1 VLTVAPGGVGVGAV
15 PTPGTMLNVGGVV
28 NATEFL
34 KNGAPL
40 TSQWNNVSGGIS
52 YAAGA
57 VGIGRAPAAGMRLAL
72 EGSLGFGNAAS
83 PMLYIYESGSTNAER
98 PVAAHSPPFPDW
110 GLSYRDLDD
119 RMIFRGGGSVALTAD
134 LAGGRVGVGTDAPNV
149 TLHAVGNRIRL
160 NNPANTRSLEMRV
173 DGAGTDLQSTGAPLF
188 VNTGGSGESVLINHG
203 SGKVGI
209 GTDAP
214 TAGRLTVGGTNSWD
228 LANTDG
234 DLMIGNATYKM
245 KFGIALGGGGAGMA
259 GIRSSN
265 RLTLGAGATEG
276 LHVNT
281 DGSVTVA
288 GRLDCLNLLIR
299 SGAKPGYVFDHFV
312 NQTGDPVEQGDVVV
326 IGGNDATE
334 FWSTGSNI
342 PIPEVDLASAAYD
355 TRVCGIVE
363 YVVTEGDLPFAE
375 ARDEAPRPRK
385 RGRGKK
391 AAEDAAPE
399 ADAYA
404 HPLRRYAAAAEEGLD
419 RRQVGPGQLGNM
431 VTMGAFSHC
440 KVDADIAPIA
450 VGDLL
455 TTSPTRGHA
464 QKVLDPAAA
473 VGSIVAKA
481 LGSLSSGRGKIPVLV
496 MLQ

>member
-1 VLTVAPGGVGVGAV
+1 LTVAPGGVGVGAA
-15 PTPGTMLNVGGVV
+15 PASGTMLNVGGVV

-40 TSQWNNVSGGIS
+40 TSQWSNVTGGIT
-52 YAAGA
+52 YAAGG
-57 VGIGRAPAAGMRLAL
+57 VGIGRAPSPGSRLAL
-72 EGSLGFGNAAS
+72 EGSLGFGNAAT
-83 PMLYIYESGSTNAER
+83 PMLYVYESGTTNAER
-98 PVAAHSPPFPDW
+98 AVAAHSPPFPDY
-110 GLSYRDLDD
+110 GLFYRDADD
-119 RMIFRGGGSVALTAD
+119 RMLFRGAGAVALAAD
-134 LAGGRVGVGTDAPNV
+134 LAAARVGVGTDAPTV

-160 NNPANTRSLEMRV
+160 NNAGNTRSLEMRV
-173 DGAGTDLQSTGAPLF
+173 DGAGTDLQSTNAPLF
-188 VNTGGSGESVLINHG
+188 VNTGGTGESVLINHAAG
-203 SGKVGI
+203 RVGI

-214 TAGRLTVGGTNSWD
+214 TAGRVTIGGTNSWD

-265 RLTLGAGATEG
+265 RLALGAGATEG
-276 LHVNT
+276 LYVNT
-281 DGSVTVA
+281 DGSVTVS

-326 IGGNDATE
+326 IGGRDAAE

-375 ARDEAPRPRK
+375 SREEAPRPRK

-391 AAEDAAPE
+391 AEKDAAPE
-399 ADAYA
+399 AAA
-404 HPLRRYAAAAEEGLD
+404 HPLSRYAAPSEEGLD